1 MVCDTAL
8 PLVGAVYLFGL
19 MEHGYMNEIGVGE
32 SGDSPV
38 NAVWLSPY
46 IRLSK
51 RTPLEWGHNRGP
63 APGCVSPQIPCV
75 NPEAVPKSWING
87 RFLNVSA
94 NDAAQCLGTHEAL
107 PRSRFGEGKYL
118 NKNWPIL
125 RLGAAK

>member
-8 PLVGAVYLFGL
+8 PLVSAVYLFGL

-46 IRLSK
+46 TRLSK
-51 RTPLEWGHNRGP
+51 GLRWSGVTTGARTGM
-63 APGCVSPQIPCV
+63 CVSTNPGV

-94 NDAAQCLGTHEAL
+94 NDAAERLPTHEAL